1 MCTLRVSFLSSL
13 HGKPGPRRV
22 DLELE
27 DVRSPLDSSGLAERD
42 PSILCRDIFISV

>member
-22 DLELE
+22 GLELE
-27 DVRSPLDSSGLAERD
+27 DVHSPLDFSGLAELN
-42 PSILCRDIFISV
+42 PSILCRYIFISV